1 MFEPE
6 CQNLD
11 CPQCLVGKIY
21 FDRQIGYYCML
32 CGQEFSTIDIEVL
45 IEKTALTS
53 RPAQKSGKDS
63 KKPAVE
69 IRELPARK
77 AKTKHISR
85 NVIERKKPEQ

>member
-53 RPAQKSGKDS
+53 RPAQKSGKGR
-63 KKPAVE
+63 KKSTVE
-69 IRELPARK
+69 IRDLPARK
-77 AKTKHISR
+77 AKAKHVSR
-85 NVIERKKPEQ
+85 NVIRRNKPKQ

>member
-1 MFEPE
+1 
-6 CQNLD
+6 
-11 CPQCLVGKIY
+11 
-21 FDRQIGYYCML
+21 ML
-32 CGQEFSTIDIEVL
+32 CGQEFSAVDIEVL

-77 AKTKHISR
+77 AKTKHIKR
-85 NVIERKKPEQ
+85 NVMERKKPE